1 MIILINSFNMNI
13 SGLSNI
19 EFSLHSY
26 NKLNLVMIYYLLKV
40 LVDCSQI
47 YC

>member
-13 SGLSNI
+13 SRLSNI

-47 YC
+47 Y